1 MRGYVTKFSDFKGYG
16 FIKGEE
22 DSLDYFVHISQIL
35 SDGFRTLKE
44 GQLVEFEPSM
54 SQRGPQARAVHI
66 VTKERDL
73 RSEKVMLKR
82 NPFSPQD
89 PITDPSKFAGRRE
102 AFVNA
107 VSALYNNK
115 NVLVHGPRGIGKSS
129 ISYQLTYLTQGE
141 TSLLDKL
148 NIDLDGYVFNYLAG
162 RLVCTT
168 GTNLNDIVNGLLSN
182 LYESINFGNYSV
194 ETKSRIELNFNMLK
208 LSKEKTERS
217 NNNPTELSSFFVSE
231 LKRIYNLV
239 NHENNGITLLLD
251 EIDLLE
257 DKVDIGSFLKA
268 TIEMLRVDYFG
279 NISFIISGVT
289 GITTS
294 LITQHPSSTRL
305 FDVLELQRMKDEELE
320 EIIDLTLQG
329 TGYSMEAD
337 AKRETI
343 ALANRF
349 PQPVHL
355 IGFYAFNINN
365 DRIVSL
371 NDINHAKQ
379 YLITNLKRQ
388 DFDNKFQGLKDGVMV
403 DVLRVLVSSS
413 FETIN
418 LSFIF
423 NRLPDLSHS
432 KILGTLGT
440 LEQKDIIER
449 HHRGVYRFRDPL
461 FRVYLEW
468 YFGVKQEDIKTS

>member
-1 MRGYVTKFSDFKGYG
+1 MRGQVSKFSDFKGYG
-16 FIKGEE
+16 FIKGE
-22 DSLDYFVHISQIL
+22 DGIDYFVHISQII

-44 GQLVEFEPSM
+44 GQLVEYEPAV

-66 VTKERDL
+66 VTKEID
-73 RSEKVMLKR
+73 STNQKIVLKR

-89 PITDPSKFAGRRE
+89 PITDPSKFAGRKE
-102 AFVNA
+102 AFINA

-141 TSLLDKL
+141 TSLLEKL

-168 GTNLNDIVNGLLSN
+168 GTNLNDIVNGLLGN
-182 LYESINFGNYSV
+182 LYDSIDSGNFSG
-194 ETKSRIELNFNMLK
+194 ETKSKIELNLNLLK
-208 LSKEKTERS
+208 ISKEKTEK
-217 NNNPTELSSFFVSE
+217 NNNPTELSSYFVSE
-231 LKRIYNLV
+231 IKRIYNLV
-239 NHENNGITLLLD
+239 SHNHNGITLLID

-320 EIIDLTLQG
+320 EIIDLTLHD
-329 TGYSMEAD
+329 TGYSMNND

-349 PQPVHL
+349 PQPIHL
-355 IGFYAFNINN
+355 IGFYAFNINK
-365 DRIVSL
+365 DKVISL
-371 NDINHAKQ
+371 SDVLEAKQ

-388 DFDNKFQGLKDGVMV
+388 DFDNKFQGLKEGVMV

-418 LSFIF
+418 LSFLF

-432 KILGTLGT
+432 RILGTLGT

-449 HHRGVYRFRDPL
+449 QHRGVYRFRDPL

-468 YFGVKQEDIKTS
+468 YFGVNQEEKRTS